1 MSDTKKLAQERKRLA
16 AILPLL
22 DSERRGA
29 VEERLKRIDA
39 KLGRPK
45 AGIGTLAEQAAGTDG
60 VGGLRFETRS
70 VPGQGR
76 LLRIPFILRAFNAN
90 QAPDIFVPAPLKE
103 APLPVGPKLIT
114 DAGANVPAINSATV
128 IATIPTLTGVNVL
141 KEMFF
146 ETPVLEW
153 VKYRVV
159 GFQASASAAPQYTP
173 TPAVPLPAPGADY
186 VSATYYAI
194 PSPVPFLLVRNLNM
208 GGSANLFPHNGFV
221 DAAYY
226 NATLPYFTGLRDYPV
241 VDRTNRMLIEAAV
254 SGAQA
259 SSLTFALWVVGEVLV
274 DQFYGDP
281 TPGPYVQ
288 EGALKRSKPKKPEGF
303 VR

>member
-1 MSDTKKLAQERKRLA
+1 MSDTKKLMQERKRLT

-22 DSERRGA
+22 DSGRRGA

-45 AGIGTLAEQAAGTDG
+45 AGIGTLAEQAAGIDG
-60 VGGLRFETRS
+60 VGGLRFEARS

-76 LLRIPFILRAFNAN
+76 LIRIPFILRAFNAN
-90 QAPDIFVPAPLKE
+90 QAPDIVIPAPPDGP
-103 APLPVGPKLIT
+103 ALPVGPKLIT
-114 DAGANVPAINSATV
+114 DAGTNVPAINSATV

-173 TPAVPLPAPGADY
+173 TPATPLPAPGVDY
-186 VSATYYAI
+186 PSATYYAI

-208 GGSANLFPHNGFV
+208 GGSANLFPNNGFV

-226 NATLPYFTGLRDYPV
+226 NGTLPYFTGLRDYPV
-241 VDRTNRMLIEAAV
+241 VDRTNRMLVEAAV

-259 SSLTFALWVVGEVLV
+259 SSLTFALWVVGEVLT
-274 DQFYGDP
+274 DQFYADP
-281 TPGPYVQ
+281 TPGPYAQ
-288 EGALKRSKPKKPEGF
+288 EGALKRAKPKRQEGF